1 MIKHKGEDMN
11 KKSVNLKINKRISE
25 NSLNYILDQS
35 NENQRKEEF
44 EQLITQLR
52 NNIKSEI
59 YNIIDTMKILKKIN
73 DKKLYVEGGY
83 KSFKNFLS
91 DFKLA
96 KTQSYEYIRLATA
109 VETGLLEENF
119 ITSNGIRASIRYVK
133 NKTGGIIKKSKQN
146 SIKPLR
152 FQLKSQE
159 SYDFYK
165 SNANFTNFM
174 MNEIFENQKDFLNKL
189 FKRYQDQKDNKK
201 VL

>member
-1 MIKHKGEDMN
+1 MIEHKGEDMN

-133 NKTGGIIKKSKQN
+133 NKTSGIIKK
-146 SIKPLR
+146 
-152 FQLKSQE
+152 
-159 SYDFYK
+159 YK
-165 SNANFTNFM
+165 TKF
-174 MNEIFENQKDFLNKL
+174 NKTP
-189 FKRYQDQKDNKK
+189 KISA
-201 VL
+201 

>member
-1 MIKHKGEDMN
+1 MIEHKGEDMN

-83 KSFKNFLS
+83 KSFKNFY
-91 DFKLA
+91 
-96 KTQSYEYIRLATA
+96 QI
-109 VETGLLEENF
+109 
-119 ITSNGIRASIRYVK
+119 
-133 NKTGGIIKKSKQN
+133 
-146 SIKPLR
+146 
-152 FQLKSQE
+152 
-159 SYDFYK
+159 
-165 SNANFTNFM
+165 
-174 MNEIFENQKDFLNKL
+174 LN
-189 FKRYQDQKDNKK
+189 
-201 VL
+201 